1 MGAAVRDLDLGVVLA
16 GSECRVQSGALPVGE
31 VLLPRPEGVP
41 DAVQRVALAAAVAGG
56 VLSDA
61 TADVVD
67 DGGCEV
73 RSARGAVTVLP
84 TVPFPRAASR
94 TGRAAC
100 TAPGSPRARAEVEPL
115 GDVGEGGPAGGDDAA
130 VSVAG
135 DRHRCRVKQCRL
147 PVAWPPAGGPVSSP
161 EGLPPRLAMFVPQ
174 PSDDP
179 VPRVV
184 AQVSESGLGHRVTEV
199 GRPAPQH
206 RIELAQQVA

>member
-1 MGAAVRDLDLGVVLA
+1 MSVSQVL
-16 GSECRVQSGALPVGE
+16 P
-31 VLLPRPEGVP
+31 PRAEHVP
-41 DAVQRVALAAAVAGG
+41 DPIERIIAPSAVA
-56 VLSDA
+56 VDLLLDP
-61 TADVVD
+61 TPDVVD
-67 DGGCEV
+67 DLGGEV

-84 TVPFPRAASR
+84 SVPFPRAASR

-147 PVAWPPAGGPVSSP
+147 PVAGPPAGGPVSSP

-199 GRPAPQH
+199 GSDSLSWPH
-206 RIELAQQVA
+206 RDGLGWPHLVGVSGGATV